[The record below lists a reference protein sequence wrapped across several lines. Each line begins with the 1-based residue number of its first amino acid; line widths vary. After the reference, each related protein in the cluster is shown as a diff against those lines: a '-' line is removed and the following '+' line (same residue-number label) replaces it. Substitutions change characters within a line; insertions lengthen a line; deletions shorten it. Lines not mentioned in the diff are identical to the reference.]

1 MYVYNDI
8 LLLFWCCYC
17 LVFSSPHCIYYKL
30 SSAQIVGL
38 NGQPSWCAQDP
49 VPVNDIVL
57 SFGTDDEPYQ
67 QKITDRNSNFTE
79 MMTPFL
85 LYLVVSLIFTLSD
98 IIISLAAWNAASVG
112 TPCESTGRDKAL
124 RPLFWIKMT
133 FMNCLLAVVLA
144 SGIYF
149 VAEGRRT
156 NYGCED
162 GDQDVIDR
170 FEVSFC
176 LCC

>member
-1 MYVYNDI
+1 MIFCFILV
-8 LLLFWCCYC
+8 LLLFSI
-17 LVFSSPHCIYYKL
+17 LITSLYYKL
-30 SSAQIVGL
+30 SSAQFVGL
-38 NGQPSWCAQDP
+38 NGQPYWCAQDP
-49 VPVNDIVL
+49 I
-57 SFGTDDEPYQ
+57 GTDGEISQ
-67 QKITDRNSNFTE
+67 QKISDRNENYHD

-85 LYLVVSLIFTLSD
+85 VYLVVSLIFTLSD

-112 TPCESTGRDKAL
+112 TPCESTERDKAL

-156 NYGCED
+156 NYGCDDAE
-162 GDQDVIDR
+162 GVIDGV
-170 FEVSFC
+170 EVSFW